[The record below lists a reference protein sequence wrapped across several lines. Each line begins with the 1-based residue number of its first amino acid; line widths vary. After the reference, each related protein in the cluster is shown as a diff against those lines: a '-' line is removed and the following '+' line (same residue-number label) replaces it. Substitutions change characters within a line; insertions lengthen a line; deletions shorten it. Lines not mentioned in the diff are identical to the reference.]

1 MAHVP
6 EINYARS
13 ADGVHVAYQV
23 VGDGPPDVVYANS
36 FMSHIEV
43 SWDYPPAVR
52 FYERMAAFCR
62 LVLFDRRGTGL
73 SDPIVEHFTMED
85 RTDDIRAV
93 MDAVG
98 LERAVLLGSS
108 EGAMACLYFAALHPE
123 RVSALILFSPFI
135 AGLAD
140 DHYPWA
146 WTQESVDVLF
156 GALEDAWATGAGV
169 ELTNPSLV
177 DDADAR
183 AWYARYFRL
192 SASPSLVRT
201 LMRHNL
207 EVDIRNLLPAI
218 GVPTLVLHRTDET
231 WIDVGYGR
239 YAASKI
245 PGARLVELPGTDHY
259 IWEQNS
265 DVVAEEIEE
274 FLTGVRRSRGPE
286 RSLKTVV
293 FTDIVGSTDRAREAG
308 DERWRTL
315 LDRHEAAV
323 QRQITRFEGQL
334 VKTTG
339 DGALATFDGPARAIR
354 CGLAVREAMRG
365 LGLEVRAGVHT
376 GEVELR
382 GDDVGGIAV
391 HIAARVAAS
400 AGAGEVLV
408 SRTVADLI
416 AGSDVQLTD
425 RGEYELKGIPER
437 WRLFAVDI

>member
-1 MAHVP
+1 MADVP

-23 VGDGPPDVVYANS
+23 LGDGPPDVVYANS

-52 FYERMAAFCR
+52 FYERIAAFSR

-93 MDAVG
+93 MDAVDID
-98 LERAVLLGSS
+98 RAVLLGSS

-123 RVSALILFSPFI
+123 RVSVLILFSPLI
-135 AGLAD
+135 AGLTD
-140 DHYPWA
+140 DEYSWA

-156 GALEDAWATGAGV
+156 GGLENAWATGAGV

-207 EVDIRNLLPAI
+207 EVDIRDVLPAI

-231 WIDVGYGR
+231 WLNVGYGR

-245 PGARLVELPGTDHY
+245 PGARLVELAGTDHY

-293 FTDIVGSTDRAREAG
+293 FTDIVGSTERAREVG
-308 DERWRTL
+308 GERWRKL
-315 LDRHEAAV
+315 LDRHEAAL
-323 QRQITRFEGQL
+323 QRQIARFEGQL

-339 DGALATFDGPARAIR
+339 DGALALFDGPARAIR